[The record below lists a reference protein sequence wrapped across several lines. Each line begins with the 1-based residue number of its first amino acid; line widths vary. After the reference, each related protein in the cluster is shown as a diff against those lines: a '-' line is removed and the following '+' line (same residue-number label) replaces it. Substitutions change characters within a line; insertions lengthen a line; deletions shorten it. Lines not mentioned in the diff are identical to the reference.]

1 MLKGSDFEF
10 MTDGTK
16 DTLWVKQAYKF
27 LQQKQVQNDE
37 WVFMTIQNTTLL
49 YHTDLKAQL
58 IWPVKASYLNS
69 IKERFWI
76 LIDPDEVKGS
86 YSMGNFYYGIFNP
99 PAGER
104 IRKRHYDERVKDC
117 IKYVLPSQAIV
128 YECTP

>member
-1 MLKGSDFEF
+1 
-10 MTDGTK
+10 
-16 DTLWVKQAYKF
+16 
-27 LQQKQVQNDE
+27 
-37 WVFMTIQNTTLL
+37 MTIQNTTLL
-49 YHTDLKAQL
+49 FHTDLKAQL
-58 IWPVKASYLNS
+58 IWPVKASYLNY

-128 YECTP
+128 YECNP